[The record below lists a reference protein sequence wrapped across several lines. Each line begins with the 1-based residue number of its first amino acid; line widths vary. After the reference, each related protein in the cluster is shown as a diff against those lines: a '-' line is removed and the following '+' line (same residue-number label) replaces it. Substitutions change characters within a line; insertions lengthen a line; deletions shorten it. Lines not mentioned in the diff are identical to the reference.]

1 MFIRSFEYEDLRT
14 GWKLER
20 TEFDAFNLLVGNS
33 GVGKTKI
40 LRALTSVAGLA
51 LGRTFMDFRWR
62 LEFRRDET
70 SYVWSGR
77 VARDRTAP
85 SFTDERLLSEHTT
98 LFRRSAEQFI
108 FQSIELPRLS
118 HRISGL
124 ELLSEEESIRPLR
137 DSLGDLFI
145 QSEVPPRPLHVTRY
159 SGDSPAA
166 QNLAELI
173 SARKAEP
180 LHILE
185 IAYIVFSGL
194 PEIWRGIV
202 DAFCAIFTT
211 VEDVAVLRANS
222 EGDDTTTYALELVEH
237 GSPVPIPHDDI
248 ASGMSRTLGH
258 LIEIAVAPKG
268 AVILIDEFENS
279 LGANCM
285 PEVVRLLN
293 SRPDLQFI
301 ITSHHPY
308 VINNIPKD
316 TWKLVQRKGSTVH
329 VTSARDIPALQDA
342 SHHQAYL
349 RLVNLPEF
357 EEGIA

>member
-1 MFIRSFEYEDLRT
+1 MFIKSFEYEDLRT
-14 GWKLER
+14 GWKLEH
-20 TEFDAFNLLVGNS
+20 TTFDAFNLLVGNS

-51 LGRTFMDFRWR
+51 LGRVFMDLRWQ
-62 LEFRRDET
+62 LEFLRGDVTYRWT
-70 SYVWSGR
+70 GR
-77 VARDRTAP
+77 VIRDRTAP
-85 SFTDERLLSEHTT
+85 LFAEERFESGNAVLFQRTTDRFSFQGTG
-98 LFRRSAEQFI
+98 
-108 FQSIELPRLS
+108 LPRLS
-118 HRISGL
+118 NRLSGL
-124 ELLSEEESIRPLR
+124 ELLSGEESIRPLR

-145 QSEVPPRPLHVTRY
+145 ESDIPALPIHIIRPMSEPAEVRTR
-159 SGDSPAA
+159 D
-166 QNLAELI
+166 ELTQL
-173 SARKAEP
+173 RKTHP
-180 LHILE
+180 IHILE
-185 IAYIVFSGL
+185 IAYMVYSGL
-194 PEIWRGIV
+194 PELWQAIMDAFRGIFPSV
-202 DAFCAIFTT
+202 R
-211 VEDVAVLRANS
+211 DVVALRSSS
-222 EGDDTTTYALELVEH
+222 EGDDTTIYSLELFEE
-237 GSPVPIPHDDI
+237 GATAPIPHEDI

-258 LIEIAVAPKG
+258 LIELAVAPEG

-285 PEVVRLLN
+285 PDVVRLLH

-316 TWKLVQRKGSTVH
+316 TWKLVQRRGSNVR